1 MKISIIGPPGSG
13 KTTISENIADRF
25 RLFHL
30 SPGEVLRE
38 EVRKGTSLG
47 RRIGKIIDRGDLLP
61 GNFVVDLV
69 KLEIGRRRKYLLDGF
84 PRSLDQAEGIE
95 DLKLNLVIFLD
106 VPEKEVIERL
116 SLRWECPE
124 CEEGFHDKYFPPKKK
139 GICDHCGVKLV
150 KRADDKP
157 KVIKE
162 RFRVYHQ
169 MTEPVIEHYHKLGV
183 LKKVS
188 ASALPA
194 TVLRR
199 VVKVVEKKSA

>member
-13 KTTISENIADRF
+13 KTTISERIAEKF
-25 RLFHL
+25 LLFHL

-38 EVRKGTSLG
+38 EVRKKTSLG
-47 RRIGKIIDRGDLLP
+47 KRIGKIIDRGDLLP

-69 KLEIGRRRKYLLDGF
+69 KLEIGRKRKYLLDGF
-84 PRSLDQAEGIE
+84 PRSLDQAKGIE
-95 DLKLNLVIFLD
+95 DLKLDLVIFLD

-116 SLRWECPE
+116 SKRWECPK

-139 GICDHCGVKLV
+139 GVCDHCRTKLV

-162 RFRVYHQ
+162 RFRVYHK
-169 MTEPVIEHYHKLGV
+169 MTEPVIEYYRKLDV
-183 LKKVS
+183 LKKVN
-188 ASALPA
+188 ASAMPK

-199 VVKVVEKKSA
+199 VVKVVEKAN

>member
-1 MKISIIGPPGSG
+1 MKISLIGPPGSG
-13 KTTISENIADRF
+13 KTTISEKISEKF
-25 RLFHL
+25 GLFHL

-38 EVRKGTSLG
+38 EVRKDTTIGK
-47 RRIGKIIDRGDLLP
+47 RIGKIIDKGDLLP

-69 KLEIGRRRKYLLDGF
+69 KLEIGRKRKYLLDGF
-84 PRSLDQAEGIE
+84 PRSLDQAKGIE
-95 DLKLNLVIFLD
+95 NMKLDMVIFLD

-139 GICDHCGVKLV
+139 GKCDHCGTKLV

-162 RFRVYHQ
+162 RFRVYHES
-169 MTEPVIEHYHKLGV
+169 TEPVIEHYRKLGI
-183 LKKVS
+183 LRKVN
-188 ASALPA
+188 ASAKPN

-199 VVKVVEKKSA
+199 VVNVVERLK